1 MNTEENFLVRYG
13 QHNFVSCTRL
23 NGERTFFIKG
33 LESHSMICHAE
44 NLIRETFGEVMA
56 IQRV

>member
-13 QHNFVSCTRL
+13 LHNFVSCTRL
-23 NGERTFFIKG
+23 NGKNTFFIKG
-33 LESHSMICHAE
+33 MESQSMICHAE
-44 NLIRETFGEVMA
+44 NLIKETFGEVME